1 MIPAE
6 IKNALADE
14 TVLEDFLEASR
25 IFCSRVCAGF
35 FSSFSFFVFIVFEFL
50 EPLGTVPFGSFLTF
64 GAIGDGSVWHH
75 FFLVCY
81 LYLYSFFNFTAAD
94 AALYRVY
101 LLILIFVL
109 VKDMK
114 SFYQSARKNANC

>member
-25 IFCSRVCAGF
+25 IFCSRVC
-35 FSSFSFFVFIVFEFL
+35 FFVFIVFEFL
-50 EPLGTVPFGSFLTF
+50 VPLGTVPFGSFLTF

-75 FFLVCY
+75 F
-81 LYLYSFFNFTAAD
+81 YSFVIYIFNRFPTSQRLTPLRISLFID
-94 AALYRVY
+94 
-101 LLILIFVL
+101 FVVCL

-114 SFYQSARKNANC
+114 SFYQSAR

>member
-25 IFCSRVCAGF
+25 IFCSRVC
-35 FSSFSFFVFIVFEFL
+35 FFVFIVFEFL
-50 EPLGTVPFGSFLTF
+50 VPLGTVPFGSFLTF

-81 LYLYSFFNFTAAD
+81 LYLYSFFYFTAAD